1 MDWEWEVETMKESAV
16 SVEKNLPF
24 FLFFPSNI
32 VYNSR
37 VNRFLPSEAL
47 RFDNVIKE
55 KKKTFQE

>member
-1 MDWEWEVETMKESAV
+1 MKESAV

-47 RFDNVIKE
+47 RFDNVIII